1 MGASSA
7 DDRLVSRRRGRR
19 LIRALGAALG
29 TLLTA
34 SVAGEPLV
42 GAQAAPDDDQP
53 LQCWWRTSVSAIRI
67 GEHFS
72 AVLTCAVTETRQ
84 LEVIVDRSRLEPV
97 AAQFPPLE
105 VLGGTHAPEV
115 VTSDRRFFQYEYTL
129 RLISDAF
136 FNRDVQL
143 TSLPITYRVRRM
155 EAGQSAAVE
164 GSAQQYE
171 LPPTSIRVL
180 SVVPDTARDIRDATP
195 ATFAALAAA
204 RARASMLVRTGVT
217 VTALAAALA
226 LVGFVR
232 LAVERHGQNRLAP
245 REAGKTAV
253 LRAVGRE
260 LAAIQRDQAA
270 GGWNSNLVGRALSAS
285 RVAAAYAVD
294 RPVSQQPVDAG
305 RGDDVGGIEVTT
317 GRLQGGRVSVS
328 AAVTPAALR
337 LAGKDAD
344 EGDRRRRQLE
354 TLLGALDS
362 FTQTHYGSTP
372 TADQDNT
379 RLEQALSDAR
389 GIVRQLR
396 ADAGPLGRVKR
407 AIVRTGRA
415 VRLPWAR

>member
-1 MGASSA
+1 
-7 DDRLVSRRRGRR
+7 VERGGV
-19 LIRALGAALG
+19 RALVAALAA
-29 TLLTA
+29 LLIA
-34 SVAGEPLV
+34 FAARGSLA
-42 GAQAAPDDDQP
+42 GAQANPDDDQP

-84 LEVIVDRSRLEPV
+84 IEVVVDRSRLEPV

-115 VTSDRRFFQYEYTL
+115 VTNERRFFQYEYTL

-195 ATFAALAAA
+195 TTFAALAAA
-204 RARASMLVRTGVT
+204 QVRASMLVRTGVT
-217 VTALAAALA
+217 VSALAAALA

-232 LAVERHGQNRLAP
+232 LAVERRGQNRLAP
-245 REAGKTAV
+245 REAGKSAI

-260 LAAIQRDQAA
+260 LAAIQRDQAS
-270 GGWNSNLVGRALSAS
+270 GGWSGSLVGRALAAS

-294 RPVSQQPVDAG
+294 RPVSQRPVDVG
-305 RGDDVGGIEVTT
+305 RDDEVGGIVVGT
-317 GRLQGGRVSVS
+317 GHLQSRRMSVS

-337 LAGKDAD
+337 LAEKDAD
-344 EGDRRRRQLE
+344 DDRRRRQQLE

-362 FTQTHYGSTP
+362 FTRAHYGSAP
-372 TADQDNT
+372 TTDLDNT
-379 RLEQALSDAR
+379 RLEQALHDAR
-389 GIVRQLR
+389 SIMRQLR
-396 ADAGPLGRVKR
+396 ADARPLGRIRR
-407 AIVRTGRA
+407 AIVHRGRA
-415 VRLPWAR
+415 VRLRWAR

>member
-1 MGASSA
+1 MAAPSA
-7 DDRLVSRRRGRR
+7 GDRIASRRSGRR
-19 LIRALGAALG
+19 LIRVRGAALG

-34 SVAGEPLV
+34 SVAGGPLV
-42 GAQAAPDDDQP
+42 GAQAAPDDDLP

-84 LEVIVDRSRLEPV
+84 LEVVVDRSRLEPV

-171 LPPTSIRVL
+171 LPPTSIRVI

-204 RARASMLVRTGVT
+204 QVRASMLVRTGVT
-217 VTALAAALA
+217 VSALAAALA

-232 LAVERHGQNRLAP
+232 LAVERRGQNRLAP
-245 REAGKTAV
+245 RQAGKTAV

-270 GGWNSNLVGRALSAS
+270 GGWNGNLVGRALAAS

-305 RGDDVGGIEVTT
+305 RDDVGGIEVTT

-328 AAVTPAALR
+328 AAVTAAALR
-337 LAGKDAD
+337 LAGKDAG
-344 EGDRRRRQLE
+344 ESDRRRRQLE
-354 TLLGALDS
+354 TLFGALDS
-362 FTQTHYGSTP
+362 FTQAHYGSTP

>member
-1 MGASSA
+1 M
-7 DDRLVSRRRGRR
+7 
-19 LIRALGAALG
+19 LGAALG
-29 TLLTA
+29 ALLTA
-34 SVAGEPLV
+34 FASGGSLE
-42 GAQAAPDDDQP
+42 GAQAVPDDDQP

-84 LEVIVDRSRLEPV
+84 IEVVVDRSRLEPV

-143 TSLPITYRVRRM
+143 TSVPITYRVRRL

-171 LPPTSIRVL
+171 LPPTSIRVI

-195 ATFAALAAA
+195 TTFAALAAA
-204 RARASMLVRTGVT
+204 QVRASMLVRTGVT
-217 VTALAAALA
+217 MSALAAALA

-232 LAVERHGQNRLAP
+232 LAIERRGQNRVAP
-245 REAGKTAV
+245 REAGKSTV

-260 LAAIQRDQAA
+260 LAAIQREQAA
-270 GGWNSNLVGRALSAS
+270 GGWNGDLVGRALAAS

-294 RPVSQQPVDAG
+294 RAVSQQPVDADRANQIAGVEVG
-305 RGDDVGGIEVTT
+305 R
-317 GRLQGGRVSVS
+317 GRLQRGRLSVS
-328 AAVTPAALR
+328 AAVTPASLR
-337 LAGKDAD
+337 LAGQDAAAN
-344 EGDRRRRQLE
+344 DRQRRQRE
-354 TLLGALDS
+354 TLVGALDS
-362 FTQTHYGSTP
+362 FTRAHYGGTP
-372 TADQDNT
+372 PTDLDNT
-379 RLEQALSDAR
+379 RLEQALTDAR

-396 ADAGPLGRVKR
+396 VDASPLGRVR
-407 AIVRTGRA
+407 AAIVRAGRA
-415 VRLPWAR
+415 VRVR